1 MADILSFTPRHTPD
15 EFVWALQKNVQWVT
29 CKFHDHGADGLEVH
43 MAHDAGCQNPRR
55 FADRAE
61 ALAYADAIRKLL
73 EKDGWTPVVTD

>member
-1 MADILSFTPRHTPD
+1 MADILSFTPRHAPG
-15 EFVWALQKNVQWVT
+15 EFVWALQKDVKWVV

-43 MAHDAGCQNPRR
+43 MAHDVGVPDRRR

-73 EKDGWTPVVTD
+73 EKDGWTVLPD